1 MRSVRSRSRWPS
13 SRRNSNVDRSWVCDA
28 SPLIALAKIDRI
40 DLLSALSDEL
50 VIVDAV
56 AEEVRQ
62 GSEDDPARRWLDP
75 AGSEYVKVGGET
87 VPSVAAWDLGRGESA
102 VLSWVVTHPGSEAIV
117 DDRAARNCAAAIGVP
132 VRGTIGVVLLAK
144 REGRIEHVRP
154 LLEDLA
160 RAGLHLDA
168 RIVEVTLALAGE

>member
-1 MRSVRSRSRWPS
+1 M
-13 SRRNSNVDRSWVCDA
+13 DRSWVCDA

-62 GSEDDPARRWLDP
+62 AREDDPARRWLDA
-75 AGSEYVKVGGET
+75 AGSEYVKVSGET
-87 VPSVAAWDLGRGESA
+87 VPTVAAWDLGRGESA
-102 VLSWVVTHPGSEAIV
+102 VLSWVITHPGSEGIV

-132 VRGTIGVVLLAK
+132 VHGTIGVVLLAK
-144 REGRIEHVRP
+144 REGRVERARP
-154 LLEDLA
+154 LLEDLV
-160 RAGLHLDA
+160 RVGLHLDA
-168 RIVEVTLALAGE
+168 GIIEATLRLAGE

>member
-1 MRSVRSRSRWPS
+1 MRSARSRSRRPN
-13 SRRNSNVDRSWVCDA
+13 SRRNSNVGRSWVCDA

-40 DLLSALSDEL
+40 DLLSTLPDEL

-62 GSEDDPARRWLDP
+62 AGEDDPARRWLDA
-75 AGSEYVKVGGET
+75 AGAEYVKARGEI
-87 VPSVAAWDLGRGESA
+87 VPTIAAWDLGRGESA
-102 VLSWVVTHPGSEAIV
+102 VLSWVIMHPGSEAIV

-132 VRGTIGVVLLAK
+132 VRGTIGVMLLAK

-154 LLEDLA
+154 ILEDLA
-160 RAGLHLDA
+160 RVGLHLDSA
-168 RIVEVTLALAGE
+168 IVEATLRLAQE